1 MRLNALRAARRRGFG
16 LIDALI
22 ALVILSF
29 GLLGMSRLQA
39 RMVAQATETQ
49 SRATAMLFAEELLS
63 LALVDVANAP
73 CYTLPQA
80 GVCSSLTAQGQADDW
95 HDRATATLPGSPTA
109 AAVLGVDGRMT
120 VTLTWT
126 GRESLETHTLVAV
139 SDVRP

>member
-1 MRLNALRAARRRGFG
+1 MRLNVPRTARRRGFG
-16 LIDALI
+16 LIDGLI

-49 SRATAMLFAEELLS
+49 SRATAMQFAEELLS
-63 LALVDVANAP
+63 LALVDVANAA

-80 GVCSSLTAQGQADDW
+80 GVCNSVVAQGQANDW

-109 AAVLGVDGRMT
+109 EAALGVDGRMT

-126 GRESLETHTLVAV
+126 GRESQDTHSLVAV